1 MLTYK
6 KENIMWM
13 KHSKLNE
20 HEQKLK
26 DMSVEEF
33 DHYMM
38 EHYPDM
44 FKKRNRPPD
53 QKFIEPM
60 NFGFEI
66 GNGWR
71 HVLDSLCK
79 KVKVLQDTFGFILVF
94 DQVKEKIGSARFY
107 THIEFPESTKVSKEQ
122 AVAAEIAK
130 LIADHYEEYTDYVC
144 EELGTNINP
153 NEKISLGSWY
163 YGMGLEGYIQSTEK
177 SRLDEKEKKE
187 KIEIAKKSD
196 ENRKNISDLKRK
208 LNYLK
213 KEDIEEINSLVDEKI
228 KNKT

>member
-1 MLTYK
+1 
-6 KENIMWM
+6 M

-44 FKKRNRPPD
+44 FKKRNPPSD

-71 HVLDSLCK
+71 HVLDSLCE
-79 KVKVLQDTFGFILVF
+79 KVKVLQDVFGFILVF
-94 DQVKEKIGSARFY
+94 DQVKEKYGSARFY

-122 AVAAEIAK
+122 DIAAEIAK
-130 LIADHYEEYTDYVC
+130 LIADHYEEYTNYVC
-144 EELGTNINP
+144 EELGTNTHP
-153 NEKISLGSWY
+153 NEKILLGSWY
-163 YGMGLEGYIQSTEK
+163 YGMGLEGYIQSIER
-177 SRLDEKEKKE
+177 SNLDAKEKQE
-187 KIEIAKKSD
+187 KIEIAKKSI
-196 ENRKNISDLKRK
+196 EARKNISDLKRK
-208 LNYLK
+208 LDCLK
-213 KEDIEEINSLVDEKI
+213 KEDIAKINAFLDTLHIS
-228 KNKT
+228 